1 MKRLKAKWG
10 KQTRH
15 YQNLYV
21 MKLIFLTTFTWLDK
35 TLRWDFNKMYIRQTE
50 QEHFQ
55 NKIKRRNM
63 LELDL
68 SVKGNKSSQKEI
80 LSKSG
85 CKPGTHGEKK
95 RLFVLFQGTGPR
107 IIL

>member
-1 MKRLKAKWG
+1 
-10 KQTRH
+10 
-15 YQNLYV
+15 
-21 MKLIFLTTFTWLDK
+21 
-35 TLRWDFNKMYIRQTE
+35 
-50 QEHFQ
+50 
-55 NKIKRRNM
+55 M

-68 SVKGNKSSQKEI
+68 SVKGNKSSQKEL
-80 LSKSG
+80 LSKLG